1 MEFLVVLV
9 LSLLLPPQSA
19 ARDRVQDDAQVV
31 SAVLT
36 QTVRREVDKLLARPD
51 GWRGSPVVILLDRT
65 IPICPDKS
73 GPWEECLDSATLQ
86 GIRQPWWTEAASLA
100 FTQRNTQS
108 TSAPVVKLPN
118 VQYARYE
125 AAPGR
130 RPNDLYPT
138 AAGWASV
145 SLPAY
150 LEPGRA
156 VVYVNFACGA
166 LCCREWFIVLERTPG
181 GWRVGQEVQVVIC

>member
-1 MEFLVVLV
+1 MEFLVILV

-19 ARDRVQDDAQVV
+19 ARDRVQDDEQVV

-73 GPWEECLDSATLQ
+73 GPSEECVDSATLR

-100 FTQRNTQS
+100 FTERNAQS
-108 TSAPVVKLPN
+108 ASAPLLKLPN

-125 AAPGR
+125 TAPGR
-130 RPNDLYPT
+130 RPFELYPT
-138 AAGWASV
+138 AAGWVSV

-150 LEPGRA
+150 LEPGKA

-166 LCCREWFIVLERTPG
+166 LCCRSWFIVLDWTPG
-181 GWRVGQEVQVVIC
+181 GWQVRQEVGVVIC